1 VLPFD
6 NLSGEDKYERLAD
19 GITEDIITDLSRFRE
34 LFVIARNS
42 TFFYKSKPTDV
53 RQIARELGVQ
63 YVLEGSLQSDS
74 EQVRITA
81 QLVDAT
87 TGNHVWSDRYDR
99 PLRDVFAIQDEV
111 TKAITGQLGGLDS
124 PIARAGRDLARRK
137 PPENLQA
144 YDYYLLGIETK
155 ELFTR
160 ENNKKAQALFH
171 KALDLD
177 PNFARAYIGLA
188 HTYNM
193 EIDMGFGDS
202 YKESMNNWRNATEKA
217 IALDPYD
224 GEARLLLG
232 WYYQFLN
239 DYDRTVAELDRA
251 IELNPNNADVLGLA
265 ALLLT
270 KSGQPERALHL
281 AEQSIRLNPHHPDWY
296 YGPLR
301 DSYFYSGRFEEAI
314 AATRK
319 RLHPNP
325 VYDPL
330 VRAMS
335 YAQLGRAQEA
345 SHEVATLLEANPD
358 YSAEKFLSETGTFAR
373 DLDLN
378 RFLDSHRKAGLPL
391 CATEAQLAKY
401 PDMKRLEQCEA
412 QRASG

>member
-1 VLPFD
+1 
-6 NLSGEDKYERLAD
+6 
-19 GITEDIITDLSRFRE
+19 
-34 LFVIARNS
+34 
-42 TFFYKSKPTDV
+42 
-53 RQIARELGVQ
+53 
-63 YVLEGSLQSDS
+63 
-74 EQVRITA
+74 
-81 QLVDAT
+81 
-87 TGNHVWSDRYDR
+87 
-99 PLRDVFAIQDEV
+99 
-111 TKAITGQLGGLDS
+111 
-124 PIARAGRDLARRK
+124 
-137 PPENLQA
+137 
-144 YDYYLLGIETK
+144 
-155 ELFTR
+155 
-160 ENNKKAQALFH
+160 
-171 KALDLD
+171 
-177 PNFARAYIGLA
+177 
-188 HTYNM
+188 
-193 EIDMGFGDS
+193 MGFGDS

-373 DLDLN
+373 DLDLKPSPRQPPQGRVAAVRN
-378 RFLDSHRKAGLPL
+378 RSAAREVPRHEAPGAVRGPARERLTAAGRNF
-391 CATEAQLAKY
+391 
-401 PDMKRLEQCEA
+401 DGR
-412 QRASG
+412 